1 MTRKQKKTLWRI
13 IFSFV
18 LLAAAALLPEIE
30 VPFNMW
36 PYFGQPLVNEAGEPY
51 YAFPR
56 LYLFL
61 IPYLVI
67 GWDVLWRAVRNIKN
81 GQVFDENFLMSVAT
95 VGLWQWANTPRAWQ

>member
-36 PYFGQPLVNEAGEPY
+36 PYFGQPLVNEAGDPITHSPGCTC
-51 YAFPR
+51 F
-56 LYLFL
+56 
-61 IPYLVI
+61 
-67 GWDVLWRAVRNIKN
+67 
-81 GQVFDENFLMSVAT
+81 
-95 VGLWQWANTPRAWQ
+95 

>member
-61 IPYLVI
+61 IPYLCAI
-67 GWDVLWRAVRNIKN
+67 LKTARS
-81 GQVFDENFLMSVAT
+81 LMKTSLCLSPPWV
-95 VGLWQWANTPRAWQ
+95 LWQWANTPRAWQ